1 MILTDDSEKA
11 QLEASFEHD
20 SSSLSSSSLSPHS
33 PYPSLSLSS
42 RTTLSQTSSSS
53 ASASGPSRLRPPPSP
68 QSWAQYPGGS
78 AAASDSALPLGLSLP
93 YPPSPSG
100 ASSLLPPPSPG
111 PSPGR
116 AHGRAHSHSAVHL
129 PPMPVYGAI
138 QPASFTRPINYISK
152 NIPFAPMFLLAEQNS
167 LKQGFPVAPPPST
180 NAPHPFEVY
189 DVSEADWREFLDQMR
204 AVARLSPEEKH
215 AARAVPIVC
224 IIPFVN
230 VLVATA
236 IKHHMRSKKPE
247 FVGLLVDKW
256 NHHFFHPRS
265 LEVILMRGQTR
276 LSGQS
281 DTPVP
286 GLHTPK
292 TVRFTTPPLPGSGA
306 NGADGDGSKTWRL
319 FVVGLGSENM

>member
-20 SSSLSSSSLSPHS
+20 SSSLSSSSLSPQS

-42 RTTLSQTSSSS
+42 RTTLSQASSS

-68 QSWAQYPGGS
+68 QSWAQYPGGH
-78 AAASDSALPLGLSLP
+78 AAASDSALPLP
-93 YPPSPSG
+93 YPPPSPSG
-100 ASSLLPPPSPG
+100 ASSLLPP

-129 PPMPVYGAI
+129 PPIPVYGAI
-138 QPASFTRPINYISK
+138 QPASFTRPVNPSGMSK
-152 NIPFAPMFLLAEQNS
+152 HIPFAPMFLLAEQNS
-167 LKQGFPVAPPPST
+167 LKQGFPVAPPPSSNT
-180 NAPHPFEVY
+180 PHPFEVY

-204 AVARLSPEEKH
+204 AVARLSPEEKR

-265 LEVILMRGQTR
+265 LEVILMCGQTR

-286 GLHTPK
+286 GLHTPR
-292 TVRFTTPPLPGSGA
+292 TVRFTAPPLPGGG
-306 NGADGDGSKTWRL
+306 NGGDGDGSKTWRL
-319 FVVGLGSENM
+319 FVVGLGSSQGDS